1 LKNDFWGHTGQKLHC
16 GLLLQCRGK
25 KKSSVVFGIEEWKM
39 KHCWKRE
46 VNLFVVLV
54 HTVLFVFEKDLE
66 KPLKIP
72 HKECAEKT
80 EK

>member
-1 LKNDFWGHTGQKLHC
+1 
-16 GLLLQCRGK
+16 
-25 KKSSVVFGIEEWKM
+25 M